1 MELVVLGCFSHE
13 MVIIRMESHSS
24 TRKAPSW
31 SLFYFTGAS
40 MHISFYEVV
49 YNTRVGYDHDKMTIM
64 DLLPDRGREVR
75 AFLSFEPN

>member
-31 SLFYFTGAS
+31 SLFYFTGGCKCGK
-40 MHISFYEVV
+40 IKL
-49 YNTRVGYDHDKMTIM
+49 G
-64 DLLPDRGREVR
+64 
-75 AFLSFEPN
+75 

>member
-1 MELVVLGCFSHE
+1 
-13 MVIIRMESHSS
+13 
-24 TRKAPSW
+24 
-31 SLFYFTGAS
+31 